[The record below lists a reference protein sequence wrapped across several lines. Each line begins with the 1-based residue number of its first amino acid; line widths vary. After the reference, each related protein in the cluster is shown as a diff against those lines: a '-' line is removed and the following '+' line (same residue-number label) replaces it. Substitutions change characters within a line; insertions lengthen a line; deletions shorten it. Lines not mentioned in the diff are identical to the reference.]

1 MKKRRLLYISLVL
14 LLAGCAKETDLS
26 NTQSGEGKT
35 PLLIN
40 ATLSTGRAQT
50 RASGKDFV
58 SGDKLIAYIRHVT
71 GGDAINN
78 YTYVSAVT
86 DYANKLVTFTKGS
99 AAMATTGNDNIHQT
113 SDLTSNAYWDD
124 FSNPASDVTNI
135 RTSGHGLQPYYGYCY
150 NGGTPSTDLVQT
162 TGELGWTVQ
171 TDQRT
176 AEAVQH
182 SDLLWSPT
190 QTKVDYLHEDA
201 HSADHGTLEI
211 PYTHAM
217 SQITVTVIAADG
229 FIGSTDGSSKPLNN
243 TTLTL
248 NRMNKVTTLTTV
260 PTTSFSPSTQTTE
273 GNIASIQ
280 MYGETYTTAEATS
293 NFTRRNYTAIV
304 APGTKLKEGV
314 RLLDVVNADGNNYTL
329 DITSAMLDDTSGWGN
344 GHTGEKQGTEGGKKY
359 VITQPGYN
367 YHLDLT
373 INKSAVQGHAT
384 LTGWTDVN
392 ASGTGEIVLTD
403 DDSNLY
409 ISDDSQVPE
418 AQRNVLVVGVD
429 KNRFTASSS
438 FSLFRVVHNSSYDT
452 PAERTN
458 TAYDFCTVST
468 FHNNE
473 EPANDQWNND
483 PAIYWPNITDN
494 YYFRALAKF
503 NSIDDGKIN
512 ISYVG
517 TYDSDKGTTV
527 SQGTEAAKDIL
538 WGTTPKHRGL
548 SETPYARS
556 AAIPPRKGGVPI
568 AFEHAMS
575 KVSFN
580 LETTDVALT
589 QVNLT
594 GATIAITNL
603 YTDGTISIESGDITG
618 DTKNTTAA
626 GESSAIPNH
635 TYPDSP
641 ISNLFVIPQ
650 DFSNGSAKV
659 VVTLANGSTY
669 SIPLKD
675 CVVSGGTTPITAWAR
690 GKNYTYT
697 IHIEKEGV
705 QTHVLVKDWDA
716 VAGSGTAT
724 LDW

>member
-1 MKKRRLLYISLVL
+1 MLLT
-14 LLAGCAKETDLS
+14 GCSKDADVSNSTLS
-26 NTQSGEGKT
+26 GNGEKT
-35 PLLIN
+35 PLRIN
-40 ATLSTGRAQT
+40 ATLNTDRAGT
-50 RASGKDFV
+50 RASGDEF
-58 SGDKLIAYIRHVT
+58 STGDQLQVYLRHTT
-71 GGDAINN
+71 GGTQGS
-78 YTYVSAVT
+78 YTYLSPSPT
-86 DYANKLVTFTKGS
+86 DYANKLVTFTKGAS
-99 AAMATTGNDNIHQT
+99 GFT
-113 SDLTSNAYWDD
+113 STAYWDD
-124 FSNPASDVTNI
+124 FSDPNSEGTYI
-135 RTSGHGLQPYYGYCY
+135 RTSGHGLHSYYSYCY
-150 NGGTPSTDLVQT
+150 NGGTPTTLTESTSV
-162 TGELGWTVQ
+162 LGWTVQ
-171 TDQRT
+171 QDQST
-176 AEAVQH
+176 IAAVQH
-182 SDLLWSPT
+182 SDILWSPEQAT
-190 QTKVDYLHEDA
+190 VAYIHGATHDA
-201 HSADHGTLEI
+201 VHGTLEI

-217 SQITVTVIAADG
+217 SQITVTVAAADG
-229 FIGSTDGSSKPLNN
+229 FDGFTTTPLTSTV
-243 TTLTL
+243 LTL
-248 NRMNKVTTLTTV
+248 NNMHTVSTLTARTSNWADV
-260 PTTSFSPSTQTTE
+260 PGDANANVKPIT
-273 GNIASIQ
+273 
-280 MYGETYTTAEATS
+280 MYGAPYTSGLT
-293 NFTRRNYTAIV
+293 RNYTAIV

-314 RLLDVVNADGNNYTL
+314 KLLDVVNADGNNYTL
-329 DITSAMLDDTSGWGN
+329 DITSAMLDDDTGWGKD
-344 GHTGEKQGTEGGKKY
+344 HAAPKQGEEDGKKY

-373 INKSAVQGHAT
+373 INKSAVQTHAT

-458 TAYDFCTVST
+458 TVYDFCTVST
-468 FHNNE
+468 FQDNADD
-473 EPANDQWNND
+473 ANDQWNNS
-483 PAIYWPNITDN
+483 PPIYWPNINDN

-589 QVNLT
+589 QVDLT

-618 DTKNTTAA
+618 GTKNTTAA
-626 GESSAIPNH
+626 GASSAIPAQV
-635 TYPDSP
+635 YP
-641 ISNLFVIPQ
+641 ITNLFVIPQ
-650 DFSNGSAKV
+650 TFADNAKV
-659 VVTLANGSTY
+659 VITLPNESNATY

-675 CVVSGGTTPITAWAR
+675 CVVSGGTTPITAWER

-697 IHIEKEGV
+697 IHVEKERV
-705 QTHVLVKDWDA
+705 QAHVLVKDWEA

-724 LDW
+724 LEW